1 MAKDQHHHFLVSF
14 LAGSAGLLN
23 GLSLIPTGAKPNLLG
38 NIGSGA
44 SYFLYDVFGLC
55 AWVFPTLFVAL
66 AWSRFRD
73 EPFSKPGLKLAGLSL
88 GLVALCSSLHVI
100 FPDIQ
105 MFSASQMREG
115 IEWGGKLGQAVGD
128 RMEAVLTRFGT
139 LVVCLLVLVLAAWL
153 LEAEEH
159 LVGVAKGAWEGF
171 GRAGKW
177 FQDHGF
183 RALALL
189 YEKAGAAVGDW
200 KNRRQEKKVAEEA
213 RRKLE
218 AEPQTL
224 KTRAREEAVPHPPR
238 PAPVVATVG
247 APSKMTSLLKSPFKS
262 KAFFTGDAETDLP
275 TPSLDSANLA
285 SDDVPAASS
294 KGGRLRETG
303 EEDVVSA
310 AVAEAK
316 GPDPLT
322 RKQQMQAH
330 STGSTS
336 SPQASSGQA
345 ASIEMADEE
354 EEPFDGFDKPRAGK
368 DEPEEPPKPVRVIR
382 QWQLPT
388 LHILK
393 TVEESKDRPSDD
405 FEGVSR
411 TIKETLTNFG
421 VDANVV
427 GANPGPTVTQY
438 EVQPAAGVKIT
449 RIASLAD
456 DLALALKCGQVRV
469 VAPIPG
475 KATVGIEV
483 PNSKGRIVTLKEL
496 ISHEG
501 FLSSARK
508 LLVALGKDI
517 AGDVVLA
524 PIKEMPHVL
533 IAGST
538 GSGKSV
544 CVNTLIASLIFKYNP
559 EEMRLVLIDPKR
571 VEMTIYRGLPHL
583 ALPVVNDP
591 KEANAAF
598 KWLVREMEERYEML
612 AHVGARDIDTYNS
625 KILQKR
631 EAGETDQYPMYYIV
645 VLVDELAD
653 LMMVA
658 KDQVED
664 SITRLAQMARAVGIH
679 LVLATQRPSV
689 EVITGII
696 KANFPS
702 RIAFQVFSKVDS
714 RTILDMNGAEA
725 LLGRGDMLYLPSGAP
740 KPLRLQGAYVT
751 LEEIER
757 LVDFWKSQGAPQFSA
772 DLAASKS
779 RELVTEDSEDELYDE
794 AVEIVLRAKQASTSL
809 LQRRLKIGYGRA
821 ARLLDDMEVRG
832 IVGPADGNKPRKIL
846 APGALNLPME
856 EDEETLDEKID

>member
-1 MAKDQHHHFLVSF
+1 MAKDARHHFLVVF
-14 LAGSAGLLN
+14 LTGSLGLLI

-38 NIGSGA
+38 NLGSGA
-44 SYFLYDVFGLC
+44 SYFLYDGFGLC
-55 AWVFPTLFVAL
+55 AWVFPLVFFRFAIARYQDEAL
-66 AWSRFRD
+66 T
-73 EPFSKPGLKLAGLSL
+73 KPGLKLVGLLL
-88 GLVALCSSLHVI
+88 GLFSLCSATHVL
-100 FPDIQ
+100 FPNVQ
-105 MFSASQMREG
+105 MFSPSQMREE
-115 IEWGGKLGQAVGD
+115 IEWGGKLGQLVGD

-139 LVVCLLVLVLAAWL
+139 VVICLMVLILAAWF
-153 LEAEEH
+153 LEKEEH
-159 LVGVAKGAWEGF
+159 LVRAAKGALEGF

-177 FQDHGF
+177 FQEHGF
-183 RALALL
+183 EAFALLHEKALGALAN
-189 YEKAGAAVGDW
+189 W
-200 KNRRQEKKVAEEA
+200 KNRRQEKKVADEA

-218 AEPQTL
+218 IKSESS
-224 KTRAREEAVPHPPR
+224 KSNVKEEAAPRPPK
-238 PAPVVATVG
+238 PAPVVATAGRPVK
-247 APSKMTSLLKSPFKS
+247 AAEVPKAASKS
-262 KAFFTGDAETDLP
+262 KVFFTGEAEPLADEPTVAVETVPVHSPDA
-275 TPSLDSANLA
+275 
-285 SDDVPAASS
+285 AAR
-294 KGGRLRETG
+294 KAGKPPV
-303 EEDVVSA
+303 EEDVVA
-310 AVAEAK
+310 AAMAEAK
-316 GPDPLT
+316 GPDVLT
-322 RKQQMQAH
+322 RRQKME
-330 STGSTS
+330 
-336 SPQASSGQA
+336 A
-345 ASIEMADEE
+345 ASIDMADEDEEKE
-354 EEPFDGFDKPRAGK
+354 EEPA
-368 DEPEEPPKPVRVIR
+368 KPVRVIR

-388 LHILK
+388 MHILK
-393 TVEESKDRPSDD
+393 TIDDSKDRVTDD

-456 DLALALKCGQVRV
+456 DLALALKCGQVRI

-483 PNSKGRIVTLKEL
+483 PNTKGRIVTLKEL
-496 ISHEG
+496 IAQEG
-501 FLSSARK
+501 FLSSPRK

-517 AGDVVLA
+517 AGDLVLA

-544 CVNTLIASLIFKYNP
+544 CVNTLIASLIFKYTP
-559 EEMRLVLIDPKR
+559 EEMRMVLIDPKR
-571 VEMTIYRGLPHL
+571 VEMTVYQGLPHL

-591 KEANAAF
+591 KEAHFAL
-598 KWLVREMEERYEML
+598 KWLVREMEERYELL

-757 LVDFWKSQGAPQFSA
+757 LVDFWKSQGGPQYSA
-772 DLAASKS
+772 DLTVSKS
-779 RELVTEDSEDELYDE
+779 RDVVTEDSEDELYDE
-794 AVEIVLRAKQASTSL
+794 AVEIVMRAKQASTSL
-809 LQRRLKIGYGRA
+809 LQRRLKVGYGRA

-846 APGALNLPME
+846 APGASNLPME
-856 EDEETLDEKID
+856 EDEEALDEKVD

>member
-1 MAKDQHHHFLVSF
+1 MAKDQRHHFLAFF
-14 LAGSAGLLN
+14 LAGSAGLLT

-55 AWVFPTLFVAL
+55 AWAFPALFAL
-66 AWSRFRD
+66 FAWSRFRD
-73 EPFSKPGLKLAGLSL
+73 EPLSKPGLKLVGLLLSL
-88 GLVALCSSLHVI
+88 AALCASLHVL
-100 FPDIQ
+100 FPEIQ

-115 IEWGGKLGQAVGD
+115 IEWGGKLGQVVGD

-139 LVVCLLVLVLAAWL
+139 VVVCLLVLVLAAWF
-153 LEAEEH
+153 LEAEDH
-159 LVGVAKGAWEGF
+159 LIRVAQGALEGF

-177 FQDHGF
+177 AQDHGF
-183 RALALL
+183 EALALL
-189 YEKAGAAVGDW
+189 YEKAGSAVTDW
-200 KNRRQEKKVAEEA
+200 KNRRQEKKVAAEA

-218 AEPQTL
+218 TEPETL
-224 KTRAREEAVPHPPR
+224 KTPASEERVPRPPQ

-247 APSKMTSLLKSPFKS
+247 APSRAGSPLKSPAKS
-262 KAFFTGDAETDLP
+262 KVFFTGEAETDLP
-275 TPSLDSANLA
+275 APLLDSASLA
-285 SDDVPAASS
+285 SDNIPTASS

-303 EEDVVSA
+303 EEDVVAA

-322 RKQQMQAH
+322 RKQKMQAANIEIAEDEDPA
-330 STGSTS
+330 SPNRAAARPRGTG
-336 SPQASSGQA
+336 A
-345 ASIEMADEE
+345 EE
-354 EEPFDGFDKPRAGK
+354 EKP
-368 DEPEEPPKPVRVIR
+368 EKPVRVIR

-393 TVEESKDRPSDD
+393 TVEEAKDRPSDD

-496 ISHEG
+496 IAHEG
-501 FLSSARK
+501 FLSSTRK

-571 VEMTIYRGLPHL
+571 VEMTIYQGLPHL

-591 KEANAAF
+591 KEAHLAL
-598 KWLVREMEERYEML
+598 KWLVREMEERYEAL

-625 KILQKR
+625 KILQRR

-757 LVDFWKSQGAPQFSA
+757 LVDFWKSQGAPQYSA

-779 RELVTEDSEDELYDE
+779 REVVTEDSEDELYDE
-794 AVEIVLRAKQASTSL
+794 AVETVLRAKQASTSL

-846 APGALNLPME
+846 APGASNLPTE